1 MLKGKAIRVEGWG
14 RDSDRYWR
22 MMCCD
27 LLVGRGSGS
36 FPLVVM
42 FDPMFDSID
51 RGSKGRWLSNDRF

>member
-1 MLKGKAIRVEGWG
+1 MLKGQGDSYPRLG
-14 RDSDRYWR
+14 RDSDRYGR

-42 FDPMFDSID
+42 LCSMFDSID
-51 RGSKGRWLSNDRF
+51 RG